1 MGQWLGHGA
10 FPAGAW
16 VQSQVRE
23 LRSSKPH
30 SKAKKKEKNL
40 IQTYSANALT
50 LKTLCVKGN
59 KPDAKGGIMQ
69 DSTSVR
75 DLKQLN
81 SEAESRTVIV
91 RARVWRRVGQYCR
104 MGPEFQPRMLRF
116 GGWMMTVVAQQCEC
130 T

>member
-1 MGQWLGHGA
+1 MVRTWRFPCWGLGSVPGQGTKILQA
-10 FPAGAW
+10 TQ
-16 VQSQVRE
+16 QSQ
-23 LRSSKPH
+23 
-30 SKAKKKEKNL
+30 KKKREKNL

-81 SEAESRTVIV
+81 SEAENRTVIV
-91 RARVWRRVGQYCR
+91 RARVWRRAGQCCR

>member
-1 MGQWLGHGA
+1 
-10 FPAGAW
+10 
-16 VQSQVRE
+16 
-23 LRSSKPH
+23 
-30 SKAKKKEKNL
+30 
-40 IQTYSANALT
+40 
-50 LKTLCVKGN
+50 
-59 KPDAKGGIMQ
+59 MQ